1 VKVKKM
7 RKYLPQLLALT
18 LATTAAAVTAPAHA
32 QQYPNKPITLVDTF
46 APGGSTG
53 IIARFVADKLSE
65 RTGWKIVVD
74 NRGGAGGTVA
84 AGQVAKSAP
93 DGYTLMLGFT
103 GTLSIAPS
111 LYPNPGYDPRKDFAP
126 VGMIGFAPSS
136 FVVHPS
142 FPVHSIA
149 ELIAYAKANPGKVNF
164 GTAGVGSV
172 GHVAGE
178 LFASTSGVK
187 LTHVPY
193 RGTGPA
199 LTDLLGGHIP
209 MTISPIPAT
218 AENARSGKLR
228 MLAVT
233 SLQRSSVVPDVPTV
247 AEQGLPGYEAV
258 LRYGIV
264 APAGTPRPIID
275 QLNKELRA
283 VLSTDD
289 MRKRLAAEGAET
301 LPSSPEDYAADI
313 NAEWTKWSAL
323 VRDLGLK
330 AE

>member
-1 VKVKKM
+1 M
-7 RKYLPQLLALT
+7 WIRNLLAGSILV
-18 LATTAAAVTAPAHA
+18 LAATAAAA
-32 QQYPNKPITLVDTF
+32 QEYPSRAITIVDTF
-46 APGGSTG
+46 PPGGSTG
-53 IIARFVADKLSE
+53 IIARIVADKMAE
-65 RTGWKIVVD
+65 QTGWKIVID
-74 NRGGAGGTVA
+74 HRGGAGGTVA
-84 AGQVAKSAP
+84 AAQVAKSAP
-93 DGYTLMLGFT
+93 DGYTLMLGFS
-103 GTLSIAPS
+103 GTLAIAPG
-111 LYPNPGYDPRKDFAP
+111 LYPNAGYDPRKDFAP

-136 FVVHPS
+136 IVAHPS

-164 GTAGVGSV
+164 GTAGIGSV

-178 LFASTSGVK
+178 LFASTSGIK
-187 LTHVPY
+187 LVHIPY

-218 AENARSGKLR
+218 AEHAKSGKLR

-247 AEQGLPGYEAV
+247 AEQGLPGYDAV

-264 APAGTPRPIID
+264 APAGTPRAIVDRI
-275 QLNKELRA
+275 NKELRA
-283 VLSTDD
+283 VLTSDE
-289 MRKRLAAEGAET
+289 MRRRLAVEGAET
-301 LPSSPEDYAADI
+301 LPSTPEQYAADI
-313 NAEWTKWSAL
+313 DAEWTKWSAL
-323 VRDLGLK
+323 VRALGLK